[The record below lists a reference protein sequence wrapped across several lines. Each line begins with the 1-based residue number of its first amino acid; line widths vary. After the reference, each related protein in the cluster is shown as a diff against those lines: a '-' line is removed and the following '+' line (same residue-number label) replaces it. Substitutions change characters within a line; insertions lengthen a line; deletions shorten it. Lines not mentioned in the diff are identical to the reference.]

1 MKWKKWIALGLCTVT
16 ALSSTL
22 TMAETADVT
31 VPEKISAEISSS
43 EVNETVISEAE
54 ETAESDETAAP
65 ESAVDEWLEDKAVP
79 VDAND
84 LAGFV
89 ERLYDKCLGRK
100 ADAAGRQAWV
110 DVLKSHRD
118 SGAGVAFGFV
128 FSPEYVNRNTSDDQ
142 YVSMLYEVMLGRRA
156 DAAGKESWIKLLRE
170 GLTRKY
176 VFSGFI
182 GSDEFTGIC
191 RRYGVE
197 RGNYQ
202 SDDIRDRQPGV
213 TAFVV
218 RLYQEALGRG
228 FDPTGLTNWVND
240 LLTGR
245 IKGSECAW
253 GFLGSSEFVNKDLDD
268 DTFIDTLYHVL
279 FNRSSDST
287 GKEYWS
293 RILLKG
299 YSRQYVVRGFV
310 GSQEFINLCSMYGI
324 EAAPDAI
331 STGEENMPYVKYP
344 QGHYLVGTD
353 IPAGEYVLFMD
364 SSAAWAY
371 YSVSEDSNENYIIT
385 NDIFFSNRIITVDN
399 NQYFLLRGCHAVPL
413 QLVDELNTSTEGVF
427 KVGVHLPAGRYR
439 VAPTNNDNI
448 GTYRIYSDSH
458 CKNVDS
464 IEFFETEVYVTV
476 QKGQYLYLENAH
488 IVQ

>member
-1 MKWKKWIALGLCTVT
+1 MKWKKWVALGLCTVT

-31 VPEKISAEISSS
+31 VPEEISAEVSSP
-43 EVNETVISEAE
+43 EFDETVISEAE
-54 ETAESDETAAP
+54 EASESNETAAP
-65 ESAVDEWLEDKAVP
+65 ESTVDEWLEDEAVS

-89 ERLYDKCLGRK
+89 DRLYDKCLGRK

-142 YVSMLYEVMLGRRA
+142 YVSMLYEVMLGRKA
-156 DAAGKESWIKLLRE
+156 DAAGKEAWIKLLRE

-228 FDPTGLTNWVND
+228 YDPTGLTNWVND

-253 GFLGSSEFVNKDLDD
+253 GFLNSQEFIGKNLDNSQ
-268 DTFIDTLYHVL
+268 FVETLYRVF
-279 FNRSSDST
+279 FNRSSDPT
-287 GKEYWS
+287 GKSHWM
-293 RILLKG
+293 LLLESG
-299 YSRQYVVRGFV
+299 FSRQYVVSGFA
-310 GSQEFINLCSMYGI
+310 GSQEFLNLCASYGI
-324 EAAPDAI
+324 EAAPEAI
-331 STGEENMPYVKYP
+331 ATGEDQKTETYNA
-344 QGHYLVGTD
+344 GHYLVGANM
-353 IPAGEYVLFMD
+353 PAGEYVLFPVD
-364 SSAAWAY
+364 SSRMAY
-371 YSVSEDSNENYIIT
+371 YSVSNDSNENDIVFNEIFHT
-385 NDIFFSNRIITVDN
+385 NSIATVRN
-399 NQYFLLRGCHAVPL
+399 GEYFLLKNCYAVPFRQAL
-413 QLVDELNTSTEGVF
+413 SVDTSSQGMF
-427 KVGVHLPAGRYR
+427 KIGIHLPAGTYT
-439 VAPTNNDNI
+439 VAPI
-448 GTYRIYSDSH
+448 SSSRRGYYCIYPDSRH
-458 CKNVDS
+458 KDISANAL
-464 IEFFETEVYVTV
+464 FTEPTYVTV
-476 QKGQYLYLENAH
+476 KDGEYLVLSNAY
-488 IVQ
+488 IVR